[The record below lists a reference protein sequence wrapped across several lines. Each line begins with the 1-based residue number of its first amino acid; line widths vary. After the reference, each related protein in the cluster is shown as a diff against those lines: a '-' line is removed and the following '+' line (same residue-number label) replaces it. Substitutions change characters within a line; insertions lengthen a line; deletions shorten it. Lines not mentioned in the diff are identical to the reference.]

1 MNVRDV
7 IARGET
13 GLVRGLNLQI
23 IAVVNAI
30 APNSLVRFDDLRV
43 NVEGNQINP
52 FMQASARMSLQIA
65 LRERGTTLVVNSAY
79 RTVVQQYLLR
89 QQFERGLFGIT
100 AAAVPGSSN
109 HESGLAL
116 DVEDPDG
123 WQPYFQQHNWIRLGR
138 DFDFPHY
145 DYVFPAAT
153 RRDLGRIGVR
163 AFQRVWNQ
171 FHPGDRIPED
181 GVYGPQT
188 ETRLANSPI
197 NGFLPAFRRS
207 LQLQEPRLQG
217 DDVTAIQ
224 RALLQASI
232 VRVNLNVTG
241 VFDLATERAVRQF
254 QQAAGRLAVD
264 GVVGPTTLRELG
276 LLR

>member
-7 IARGET
+7 INRGET
-13 GLVRGLNLQI
+13 GLVRGLSLQI
-23 IAVVNAI
+23 ITVVNAI
-30 APNSLVRFDDLRV
+30 APNSLVRLDDLRV

-52 FMQASARMSLQIA
+52 FMQSAAKISLQIA

-89 QQFERGLFGIT
+89 KQFERGLFGIT

-116 DVEDPDG
+116 DIEDPDG
-123 WQPYFQQHNWIRLGR
+123 WQPYFQRHNWIRLGR

-145 DYVFPAAT
+145 DYVFPATT
-153 RRDLGRIGVR
+153 RLDLGRVGVR
-163 AFQRVWNQ
+163 AFQRLWNQ
-171 FHPGDRIPED
+171 FHPRDRIPED

-188 ETRLANSPI
+188 EMRLASSPV
-197 NGFLPAFRRS
+197 NGFLPPFQRS

-217 DDVTAIQ
+217 EDVAAVQ
-224 RALLQASI
+224 RALLQSAI
-232 VRVNLNVTG
+232 VQVNLNVTG
-241 VFDLATERAVRQF
+241 SFDRATERAIRQF
-254 QQAAGRLAVD
+254 QQATGRLAVD
-264 GVVGPTTLRELG
+264 GIVGPTTLRELG